1 LLYIR
6 FPKPSCAMLTTH
18 LKVAFRHLTRSK
30 IFTLINVIGLSI
42 GISAFLLIV
51 HYISF
56 QLSYDQFH
64 TNKDYIY
71 RIGLKR
77 YENGELVETSAK
89 TFPGIRMLLKE
100 NFPEVRSVTGFYKI
114 PANTGFLFRYQGK
127 IYNETGGWLSS
138 DSAFFAVFPSL
149 LLHGKAATAMK
160 EPNSIAIS
168 ETIAKKLF
176 GDKDPVGQI
185 LDRIDDHSE
194 GGHYT
199 IRGVIKDIP
208 ENAHFHA
215 TIIEQINDTRPE
227 ASVDLWG
234 EGRLMTYVTFSD
246 KIQPDVIEQKL
257 NRLLHQLEKEN
268 KLIKDTEV
276 YLQPITDIHLSS
288 HCKDELEANG
298 NKELLYLLGCI
309 GFIILVIAW
318 INYINLE
325 TSRFI
330 SRTKEF
336 SVRRVIG
343 SGKLNLAVQYLTEY
357 CCLTLGAFT
366 LSVVVIIAFAP
377 YYTDLTGVQLEYI
390 SANQSFVWTGAA
402 VLFLIGSVSAGIYPA
417 IFLLK
422 FDPVAALK
430 GNMSKYRSGSK
441 VRQTLVVF
449 QFTVS
454 IILVAFVMTVQ
465 QQLDFMKLI
474 NKGIELET
482 VVAIRNPTA
491 YSNQE
496 LTTKY
501 GEFETFQN
509 KLMQYPAV
517 QSLASSSA
525 IPGSEIGF
533 NYVNLIKRN
542 IGDPYDPA
550 VYKTLFVSAD
560 FINTYNI
567 DLIAGNSFEVP
578 SKFNGTAPWE
588 TANWSSVILN
598 ERATRQ
604 LGFTSASEALNQEI
618 YFEAFDEPLKCR
630 IIGVIS
636 DYHHEATKKE
646 VYPTILFH
654 NYATFQQVYFSVR
667 LKEGSRHQQSLSQ
680 IESTWRELFPDRPF
694 DYFFLDEYYDRQFR
708 SEVYFQKIFTL
719 FAGIAIIVA
728 CLGIVGITLFE
739 MNSRLKEISI
749 RKVLGASVLGVT
761 ILLSK
766 TNVRLIAIA
775 SILATPLIYILAKE
789 WLSSYPERIQLTAW
803 LALLPVTV
811 IMIIVLIVSG
821 FQTIKTANANPVDHL
836 GGE

>member
-1 LLYIR
+1 
-6 FPKPSCAMLTTH
+6 MLATH

-30 IFTLINVIGLSI
+30 IFTLINVIGLAI
-42 GISAFLLIV
+42 GISAFLLIA

-56 QLSYDQFH
+56 QLSFDQFH
-64 TNKDYIY
+64 VNKDYIY
-71 RIGLKR
+71 RVGLKR

-89 TFPGIRMLLKE
+89 TFPGVRALLKE
-100 NFPEVRSVTGFYKI
+100 NFPEVQSVTGFYKI

-138 DSAFFAVFPSL
+138 DSAFFTVFPSL
-149 LLHGKAATAMK
+149 LLHGNATTAMK
-160 EPNSIAIS
+160 EPNSIVIS
-168 ETIAKKLF
+168 ETVAKKLF
-176 GDKDPVGQI
+176 GDTDAVGQV

-194 GGHYT
+194 GGQFT

-215 TIIEQINDTRPE
+215 TIIQQINDSRPE

-234 EGRLMTYVTFSD
+234 EGRLTTYVTFSE
-246 KIQPDVIEQKL
+246 KIEPDAIEQKL
-257 NRLLHQLEKEN
+257 NGLLHQLEKEN

-298 NKELLYLLGCI
+298 NKELLYLLGGV
-309 GFIILVIAW
+309 GFIILLIAW

-325 TSRFI
+325 TSRFV

-343 SGKLNLAVQYLTEY
+343 SGKLNLAAQYLTEY
-357 CCLTLGAFT
+357 GCLTIGALI
-366 LSVVVIIAFAP
+366 LSAVIIIIFAP
-377 YYTDLTGVQLEYI
+377 YYTDLTGIRLQRIALDQPVL
-390 SANQSFVWTGAA
+390 WTAA
-402 VLFLIGSVSAGIYPA
+402 ILFILGSITAGIYPA

-422 FDPVAALK
+422 FDPVTALK
-430 GNMSKYRSGSK
+430 GTVSKYRSGNK

-496 LTTKY
+496 LTMKY

-509 KLMQYPAV
+509 KLLQYPAV

-533 NYVNLIKRN
+533 NYINLIKRN

-567 DLIAGNSFEVP
+567 NLVAGNTFEVP
-578 SKFNGTAPWE
+578 ANFNGTAPWE

-598 ERATRQ
+598 ERAIRQ
-604 LGFTSASEALNQEI
+604 LGFTSPADALNQEI

-630 IIGVIS
+630 IIGVIK
-636 DYHHEATKKE
+636 DYHHEAAKKE

-667 LKEGSRHQQSLSQ
+667 LKEGSKPEESLSQ
-680 IESTWRELFPDRPF
+680 IENTWKELFPDRPF
-694 DYFFLDEYYDRQFR
+694 DYFFLDEYYDRQFK

-719 FAGIAIIVA
+719 FAGIAIVVA
-728 CLGIVGITLFE
+728 CLGILGMTLFE

-749 RKVLGASVLGVT
+749 RKVLGASVLGVAM
-761 ILLSK
+761 LLSK
-766 TNVRLIAIA
+766 TNVKLIAIA
-775 SILATPLIYILAKE
+775 SALATPVVYILATK
-789 WLSSYPERIQLTAW
+789 WLSNYPERIQLTVW
-803 LALLPVTV
+803 LAVIPVTV
-811 IMIIVLIVSG
+811 IMIIVLMVSG
-821 FQTIKTANANPVDHL
+821 FQTIKTASANPVDHL
-836 GGE
+836 RGE

>member
-1 LLYIR
+1 
-6 FPKPSCAMLTTH
+6 MLTTH

-30 IFTLINVIGLSI
+30 IFTLINVIGLAI
-42 GISAFLLIV
+42 GISAFLLIA

-56 QLSYDQFH
+56 QLSFDQFH

-71 RIGLKR
+71 RVGLKR

-89 TFPGIRMLLKE
+89 TFPGVRALLKQ
-100 NFPEVRSVTGFYKI
+100 NFPEVQSVTGFYKI
-114 PANTGFLFRYQGK
+114 PANTGFLFRHQGK

-138 DSAFFAVFPSL
+138 DSAFFTVFPSL
-149 LLHGKAATAMK
+149 LLHGNATTAMK
-160 EPNSIAIS
+160 EPNSIVIS
-168 ETIAKKLF
+168 EAVAKKLF
-176 GDKDPVGQI
+176 GDNDPVGQV

-194 GGHYT
+194 GGQFT
-199 IRGVIKDIP
+199 IRGVIKNIP

-215 TIIEQINDTRPE
+215 TIIQQINDNRPE

-234 EGRLMTYVTFSD
+234 EGRLTTYVTFSE
-246 KIQPDVIEQKL
+246 KIQPHVIEQKL
-257 NRLLHQLEKEN
+257 NRLLDKLEKEN
-268 KLIKDTEV
+268 KLVKDTEV
-276 YLQPITDIHLSS
+276 YLQPLTDIHLSS

-298 NKELLYLLGCI
+298 NKELLYLLGSV

-325 TSRFI
+325 TSRFV
-330 SRTKEF
+330 SRTREF
-336 SVRRVIG
+336 GVRRVIG
-343 SGKLNLAVQYLTEY
+343 SGKLNLAVQYLIEY
-357 CCLTLGAFT
+357 CCLTLAALF
-366 LSVVVIIAFAP
+366 LAIAIMIVSAP
-377 YYTDLTGVQLEYI
+377 YYTDLTGVSLQHI
-390 SANQSFVWTGAA
+390 SLDQPVLWTIAIA
-402 VLFLIGSVSAGIYPA
+402 LFMVGSIAAGIYPA

-422 FDPVAALK
+422 FDPVTALK
-430 GNMSKYRSGSK
+430 GSVSKYRSGNK

-509 KLMQYPAV
+509 KLLQYPTV

-533 NYVNLIKRN
+533 NYINLIKRN
-542 IGDPYDPA
+542 IGDPYDAA

-567 DLIAGNSFEVP
+567 GLVAGNTFEVP
-578 SKFNGTAPWE
+578 SNFNGTAPWE
-588 TANWSSVILN
+588 TTNWSSVILN
-598 ERATRQ
+598 ERAVRQ
-604 LGFTSASEALNQEI
+604 LGFKSATDALNQEI

-630 IIGVIS
+630 IIGVIG

-654 NYATFQQVYFSVR
+654 NYATFQQVYFSIR
-667 LKEGSRHQQSLSQ
+667 LKEGSRPQESLSQ
-680 IESTWRELFPDRPF
+680 IENTWKELFPDRPF

-708 SEVYFQKIFTL
+708 SEVYFQKIFKL
-719 FAGIAIIVA
+719 FAGIAIVVA
-728 CLGIVGITLFE
+728 CLGILGMTLFE

-749 RKVLGASVLGVT
+749 RKVLGASVWGVT

-766 TNVRLIAIA
+766 TNFRLIAIA
-775 SILATPLIYILAKE
+775 SILATPLIYILAKQ
-789 WLSSYPERIQLTAW
+789 WLSNYPERIQLTAW
-803 LALLPVTV
+803 LVLLPVTI
-811 IMIIVLIVSG
+811 IMIIVLTVSG
-821 FQTIKTANANPVDHL
+821 FQTIKTASANPVDHL
-836 GGE
+836 RGE

>member
-1 LLYIR
+1 
-6 FPKPSCAMLTTH
+6 MLTTH
-18 LKVAFRHLTRSK
+18 LKVALRHLTRSK
-30 IFTLINVIGLSI
+30 FFTLINVTGLAI
-42 GISAFLLIV
+42 GISAFLLIA

-64 TNKDYIY
+64 TNKDNIY

-89 TFPGIRMLLKE
+89 TFPGIRMLLKQ
-100 NFPEVRSVTGFYKI
+100 NFPEVQSVTGFYKI

-138 DSAFFAVFPSL
+138 DSAFFTVFPSL
-149 LLHGKAATAMK
+149 LLHGNATTAMK
-160 EPNSIAIS
+160 EPNSIVIS
-168 ETIAKKLF
+168 ETVAKKLF
-176 GDKDPVGQI
+176 GDKDAVGQV

-194 GGHYT
+194 GGQFT

-215 TIIEQINDTRPE
+215 TIIQQINDNRPE

-234 EGRLMTYVTFSD
+234 EGRLTTYVTFSE

-298 NKELLYLLGCI
+298 NKELLYLLGSV
-309 GFIILVIAW
+309 GFIILLIAW

-325 TSRFI
+325 TSRFV

-343 SGKLNLAVQYLTEY
+343 SGKLNLAAQYLTEY
-357 CCLTLGAFT
+357 SCLTFGALI
-366 LSVVVIIAFAP
+366 LSVVIIVVFAP
-377 YYTDLTGVQLEYI
+377 YYSDLTGVQLQRI
-390 SANQSFVWTGAA
+390 SLDQPFVRTAA
-402 VLFLIGSVSAGIYPA
+402 IIVFMLGSITAGIYPA

-422 FDPVAALK
+422 FDLVAALK
-430 GNMSKYRSGSK
+430 GSVSKYRAGNK

-465 QQLDFMKLI
+465 QQLDYMKVI

-509 KLMQYPAV
+509 KLLQYPTV
-517 QSLASSSA
+517 RSLARSSA

-550 VYKTLFVSAD
+550 VYKTLFVSSD
-560 FINTYNI
+560 FIDTYDI
-567 DLIAGNSFEVP
+567 GLVAGNSFEVP
-578 SKFNGTAPWE
+578 ANFNGTAPWE

-598 ERATRQ
+598 ERAIRQ
-604 LGFTSASEALNQEI
+604 LGFTSATEALNQEI

-630 IIGVIS
+630 IIGVIK

-667 LKEGSRHQQSLSQ
+667 LKEGSSPQESLTQ
-680 IESTWRELFPDRPF
+680 IENIWKELFPDRPF
-694 DYFFLDEYYDRQFR
+694 DYFFLDEYYDRQFK

-719 FAGIAIIVA
+719 FAGIAIVVA
-728 CLGIVGITLFE
+728 CLGILGMTLFE

-749 RKVLGASVLGVT
+749 RKVLGASVVGVT

-766 TNVRLIAIA
+766 TNVRLIAMA
-775 SILATPLIYILAKE
+775 SILATPLIYILATE
-789 WLSSYPERIQLTAW
+789 WLSNYPERIQLTAW
-803 LALLPVTV
+803 LALIPVAV
-811 IMIIVLIVSG
+811 IMIIVLTVSG
-821 FQTIKTANANPVDHL
+821 FQTIKTARANPVDHL
-836 GGE
+836 RGE

>member
-1 LLYIR
+1 
-6 FPKPSCAMLTTH
+6 MLTTH

-30 IFTLINVIGLSI
+30 FFTLINVTGLAI
-42 GISAFLLIV
+42 GISAFLLIA

-71 RIGLKR
+71 RVGLKR

-89 TFPGIRMLLKE
+89 TFPGIRMLLKQ
-100 NFPEVRSVTGFYKI
+100 NFPEVQSVTGFYKI

-138 DSAFFAVFPSL
+138 DSAFFTVFPSL
-149 LLHGKAATAMK
+149 LLHGNATTAMK
-160 EPNSIAIS
+160 EPNSIVIS
-168 ETIAKKLF
+168 ETVAKKLF
-176 GDKDPVGQI
+176 GDKDAVGQV

-194 GGHYT
+194 GGQFT

-215 TIIEQINDTRPE
+215 TIIQQINDNRPE

-234 EGRLMTYVTFSD
+234 EGRLTTYVTFSE
-246 KIQPDVIEQKL
+246 KIQPDAIKRKL

-298 NKELLYLLGCI
+298 NKELLYLLGSV
-309 GFIILVIAW
+309 GFIILLIAW

-325 TSRFI
+325 TSRFV

-343 SGKLNLAVQYLTEY
+343 SGKLNLAAQYLTEY
-357 CCLTLGAFT
+357 SCLTFGALI
-366 LSVVVIIAFAP
+366 LSVVIIVVFAP
-377 YYTDLTGVQLEYI
+377 YYSDLTGVQLQRI
-390 SANQSFVWTGAA
+390 SLDQPFVWTVAA
-402 VLFLIGSVSAGIYPA
+402 IVFMLGSIIAGIYPA

-422 FDPVAALK
+422 FDPVAALR
-430 GNMSKYRSGSK
+430 GSVSKYRSGNK

-465 QQLDFMKLI
+465 QQLDYMKVI

-509 KLMQYPAV
+509 KLLQYPMV
-517 QSLASSSA
+517 RSLASSSA

-550 VYKTLFVSAD
+550 VYKTLFVSSD
-560 FINTYNI
+560 FIDTYNI
-567 DLIAGNSFEVP
+567 GLVAGNSFEVP
-578 SKFNGTAPWE
+578 ANFNGTAPWE

-598 ERATRQ
+598 ERAIRQ
-604 LGFTSASEALNQEI
+604 LGFTSATDALNQEI

-630 IIGVIS
+630 IIGVIK

-667 LKEGSRHQQSLSQ
+667 LNEGSKPEESLSQ
-680 IESTWRELFPDRPF
+680 IENTWKELFPDRPF
-694 DYFFLDEYYDRQFR
+694 DYFFLDEYYDRQFK

-719 FAGIAIIVA
+719 FAGIAIVVA
-728 CLGIVGITLFE
+728 CLGILGITLFE

-749 RKVLGASVLGVT
+749 RKVLGASVVGVT

-766 TNVRLIAIA
+766 TNVKLIALA
-775 SILATPLIYILAKE
+775 SIFATPLIYILATE
-789 WLSSYPERIQLTAW
+789 WLSNYPERIQLTAW
-803 LALLPVTV
+803 LALIPVAV
-811 IMIIVLIVSG
+811 IMIIVLTVSG
-821 FQTIKTANANPVDHL
+821 FQTIKTARANPVDHL
-836 GGE
+836 RGE

>member
-1 LLYIR
+1 
-6 FPKPSCAMLTTH
+6 MLTTH

-30 IFTLINVIGLSI
+30 FFTLINVTGLAI
-42 GISAFLLIV
+42 GISAFLLIA

-71 RIGLKR
+71 RVGLKR

-89 TFPGIRMLLKE
+89 TFPGIRMLLKQ
-100 NFPEVRSVTGFYKI
+100 NFPEVQSVTGFYKI

-138 DSAFFAVFPSL
+138 DSAFFTVFPSL
-149 LLHGKAATAMK
+149 LLHGNATTAMK
-160 EPNSIAIS
+160 EPNSIVIS
-168 ETIAKKLF
+168 ETVAKKLF
-176 GDKDPVGQI
+176 GDKDAVGQV

-194 GGHYT
+194 GGQFT

-215 TIIEQINDTRPE
+215 TIIQQINDNRPE

-234 EGRLMTYVTFSD
+234 EGRLTTYVTFSE
-246 KIQPDVIEQKL
+246 KIQPDAIKRKL

-298 NKELLYLLGCI
+298 NKELLYLLGSV
-309 GFIILVIAW
+309 GFIILLIAW

-325 TSRFI
+325 TSRFV

-336 SVRRVIG
+336 TVRRVIG
-343 SGKLNLAVQYLTEY
+343 SGKLNLAAQYLTEY
-357 CCLTLGAFT
+357 SCLTFGALI
-366 LSVVVIIAFAP
+366 LSVVIIVVFAP
-377 YYTDLTGVQLEYI
+377 YYSDLTGVQLQRI
-390 SANQSFVWTGAA
+390 SLDQPFVWTVAA
-402 VLFLIGSVSAGIYPA
+402 IVFMLGSIIAGIYPA

-422 FDPVAALK
+422 FDPVAALR
-430 GNMSKYRSGSK
+430 GSVSKYRSGNK

-465 QQLDFMKLI
+465 QQLDYMKVI

-509 KLMQYPAV
+509 KLLQYPMV
-517 QSLASSSA
+517 RSLASSSA

-550 VYKTLFVSAD
+550 VYKTLFVSSD
-560 FINTYNI
+560 FIDTYNI
-567 DLIAGNSFEVP
+567 GLVAGNSFEVP
-578 SKFNGTAPWE
+578 ANFNGTAPWE

-598 ERATRQ
+598 ERAIRQ
-604 LGFTSASEALNQEI
+604 LGFTSATDALNQEI

-630 IIGVIS
+630 IIGVIK

-667 LKEGSRHQQSLSQ
+667 LNEGSKPEESLSQ
-680 IESTWRELFPDRPF
+680 IENTWKELFPDRPF
-694 DYFFLDEYYDRQFR
+694 DYFFLDEYYDRQFK

-719 FAGIAIIVA
+719 FAGIAIVVA
-728 CLGIVGITLFE
+728 CLGILGITLFE

-749 RKVLGASVLGVT
+749 RKVLGASVVGVT

-766 TNVRLIAIA
+766 TNVKLIALA
-775 SILATPLIYILAKE
+775 SIFATPLIYILATE
-789 WLSSYPERIQLTAW
+789 WLSNYPERIQLTAW
-803 LALLPVTV
+803 LALIPVAV
-811 IMIIVLIVSG
+811 IMIIVLTVSG
-821 FQTIKTANANPVDHL
+821 FQTIKTARANPVDHL
-836 GGE
+836 RGE

>member
-1 LLYIR
+1 
-6 FPKPSCAMLTTH
+6 MLTTQ
-18 LKVAFRHLTRSK
+18 LKVALRHLTRSK
-30 IFTLINVIGLSI
+30 VFTLINIIGLAI
-42 GISAFLLIV
+42 GISAFLLIA

-64 TNKDYIY
+64 ANKDYIY
-71 RIGLKR
+71 RVGLKR

-89 TFPGIRMLLKE
+89 TFPGIRMLLKQ
-100 NFPEVRSVTGFYKI
+100 NFPEVHSVTGFYKI

-127 IYNETGGWLSS
+127 IYNETGGWISS
-138 DSAFFAVFPSL
+138 DSAFFTVFPSL
-149 LLHGKAATAMK
+149 LLHGNATSAMK
-160 EPNSIAIS
+160 EPNSIVIS
-168 ETIAKKLF
+168 ETVAKKLF
-176 GDKDPVGQI
+176 GDDDAVGQV

-194 GGHYT
+194 GGQFT

-208 ENAHFHA
+208 ENAHFHV
-215 TIIEQINDTRPE
+215 TIIQQINDNRPE

-234 EGRLMTYVTFSD
+234 EGRLTTYVTFSE
-246 KIQPDVIEQKL
+246 KIQPDAIEQKL

-288 HCKDELEANG
+288 RCQDELEANG
-298 NKELLYLLGCI
+298 NKELLYLLGSV
-309 GFIILVIAW
+309 GFIILLIAW

-325 TSRFI
+325 TSRFV

-336 SVRRVIG
+336 SIRRVIG
-343 SGKLNLAVQYLTEY
+343 SGKLNLAAQYLTEY
-357 CCLTLGAFT
+357 SCLTFGALI
-366 LSVVVIIAFAP
+366 LSVVTIVVFTP
-377 YYTDLTGVQLEYI
+377 YYSNLTGI
-390 SANQSFVWTGAA
+390 SFQRISLDQPIVWIAA
-402 VLFLIGSVSAGIYPA
+402 VIVFILGSITAGIYPA

-430 GNMSKYRSGSK
+430 GSVSKYRSGNK

-454 IILVAFVMTVQ
+454 IILVAFVITVQ
-465 QQLDFMKLI
+465 QQLDFMKHI

-509 KLMQYPAV
+509 KLLQYPTV
-517 QSLASSSA
+517 RSLASSSA

-560 FINTYNI
+560 FIDTYNI
-567 DLIAGNSFEVP
+567 GLVAGNTFEVP
-578 SKFNGTAPWE
+578 SGFSGTAPWE
-588 TANWSSVILN
+588 TAGWSSVILN
-598 ERATRQ
+598 ERAIRQ
-604 LGFTSASEALNQEI
+604 LGFASATEALNQQI
-618 YFEAFDEPLKCR
+618 YFEVFDEPLKCR
-630 IIGVIS
+630 IIGVIK
-636 DYHHEATKKE
+636 DYRHEATKKE

-667 LKEGSRHQQSLSQ
+667 LKEGSRPQESLAQ
-680 IESTWRELFPDRPF
+680 IENTWKELFPDRPF

-708 SEVYFQKIFTL
+708 SEVYFQKIFSW
-719 FAGIAIIVA
+719 FAGIAIVVA
-728 CLGIVGITLFE
+728 CLGILGMTLFE

-761 ILLSK
+761 VLLSK
-766 TNVRLIAIA
+766 TNVKLIAIA
-775 SILATPLIYILAKE
+775 SVLAIPVVYILATE
-789 WLSSYPERIQLTAW
+789 WLSNYPERIQLTAW
-803 LALLPVTV
+803 LAVIPVIV
-811 IMIIVLIVSG
+811 ILIIVLMVSG
-821 FQTIKTANANPVDHL
+821 FQTIKTASANPVDHL
-836 GGE
+836 RGE

>member
-1 LLYIR
+1 
-6 FPKPSCAMLTTH
+6 MLTTH

-30 IFTLINVIGLSI
+30 IFTLINVIGLAI
-42 GISAFLLIV
+42 GISAFLLIA

-89 TFPGIRMLLKE
+89 TFSGVRMLLKQ
-100 NFPEVRSVTGFYKI
+100 NFPEVQSVTGFYKI

-138 DSAFFAVFPSL
+138 DSAFFTVFPSL
-149 LLHGKAATAMK
+149 LLHGNATTAMK
-160 EPNSIAIS
+160 EPNSIVIS
-168 ETIAKKLF
+168 ETVARKLF
-176 GDKDPVGQI
+176 GDKDAVGQV

-194 GGHYT
+194 GGQFT

-215 TIIEQINDTRPE
+215 TIIQQINDNRPE

-234 EGRLMTYVTFSD
+234 EGRLTTYVTFSE
-246 KIQPDVIEQKL
+246 KIQPEAIEQKL

-298 NKELLYLLGCI
+298 NKELLYLLGSV
-309 GFIILVIAW
+309 GFIILLIAW

-325 TSRFI
+325 TSRFV

-343 SGKLNLAVQYLTEY
+343 SGKLNLAAQYLTEY
-357 CCLTLGAFT
+357 SCLTLGALI
-366 LSVVVIIAFAP
+366 LSVVIIVVFAP
-377 YYTDLTGVQLEYI
+377 YSSDLTGVQLQRI
-390 SANQSFVWTGAA
+390 SLDQPFVWTIAA
-402 VLFLIGSVSAGIYPA
+402 IVFMLGSIIAGIYPA

-430 GNMSKYRSGSK
+430 GSVSKYRSGNK

-454 IILVAFVMTVQ
+454 IILVAFVITVQ

-496 LTTKY
+496 LTTKH

-509 KLMQYPAV
+509 KLLQYPTV
-517 QSLASSSA
+517 RSLASSSA

-550 VYKTLFVSAD
+550 VYKTLFVSSD
-560 FINTYNI
+560 FIDTYNI
-567 DLIAGNSFEVP
+567 DLVAGNSFEVP
-578 SKFNGTAPWE
+578 ANFNGTTPWE

-598 ERATRQ
+598 ERAIRQ
-604 LGFTSASEALNQEI
+604 LGFTSATEALNQEI

-630 IIGVIS
+630 IIGVIK

-667 LKEGSRHQQSLSQ
+667 LNEGSKPEESLSQ
-680 IESTWRELFPDRPF
+680 IENTWKELFPDRPF
-694 DYFFLDEYYDRQFR
+694 DYFFLDEYYDRQFK

-719 FAGIAIIVA
+719 FAGIAIVVG
-728 CLGIVGITLFE
+728 CLGILGMTLFE

-749 RKVLGASVLGVT
+749 RKVLGASVLNITV
-761 ILLSK
+761 LFSR
-766 TNVRLIAIA
+766 TNVRLTAIA
-775 SILATPLIYILAKE
+775 SVLATPLIYILAQE
-789 WLSSYPERIQLTAW
+789 WLSNYPERIQLTLW
-803 LALLPVTV
+803 LAFLPVMIV
-811 IMIIVLIVSG
+811 MIIVLLVSG
-821 FQTIKTANANPVDHL
+821 VQTIKTASANPVDHL
-836 GGE
+836 RGE